1 MRSKVSRLWI
11 PILLLLLAC
20 RVLAPVGFQAPETAL
35 KSLPKAPVWLR
46 LLPSPAPLSENDFS
60 VRLHPDGNLYV
71 GDQVSLEIIIEDER
85 LLEKGRYSVRVE
97 DDLGNRIGRG
107 EFGRFGIGKRRQA
120 TLLWAWNTLQLQ
132 PGPHTLTFSISPNGP
147 VWQKQ
152 VVLHSR
158 SELSPQESN
167 AAWATAENN
176 CCQVHYLTGTAAE
189 RDLKDILKM
198 ADEQT
203 RALEHLMG
211 MTLDEPV
218 SIVLMPRVLGHGGFT
233 GKEISISY
241 LDRNYAGSS
250 PEIVLHHELVHLLDS
265 RAPADLRPIF
275 LVEGLAVYLTGG
287 HFKPEPLL
295 PRAAALLSPTPT
307 CMQAGQSVNPED
319 YPLSGQSSGIECGLD
334 RYIPLEQLADHFYQ
348 HQHEISYLQSGALV
362 EYMVNTWGWDGFWDF
377 YREIHPQANGS
388 QSGAVNQALIDHFD
402 ISLSALEQGF
412 RDTLQSEPRTVEM
425 VEDVRLSVMYYD
437 TVRRYQKMLDPSA
450 YFEFVWLPNQVQMR
464 QDGIVADLLR
474 RPSTPENIALES
486 LLVAADDYLESGDV
500 ARARQTLQAVNA
512 MLDVYARPDS
522 GQVPFPHKTLRPGFS
537 NLQVLGPVLS
547 TTP

>member
-1 MRSKVSRLWI
+1 MRSKNSRLWI

-20 RVLAPVGFQAPETAL
+20 RALAPVGFQAPAATP

-46 LLPSPAPLSENDFS
+46 LPVSSAPLSENDFR
-60 VRLHPDGNLYV
+60 VHLHPDGDLYV
-71 GDQVSLEIIIEDER
+71 GDRVSLEIFLEDES
-85 LLEKGRYSVRVE
+85 LLDTGRYTVQVQ
-97 DDLGNRIGRG
+97 DDRGNRIGRG

-120 TLLWAWNTLQLQ
+120 TLLWAWNTSQLE

-147 VWQKQ
+147 VWHQQ
-152 VVLHSR
+152 VSLLPR
-158 SELSPQESN
+158 SELPLQEAN
-167 AAWATAENN
+167 AAWATAENA

-189 RDLKDILKM
+189 RDLNDILKM

-203 RALEHLMG
+203 QALESLMG
-211 MTLDEPV
+211 VTLDEPV

-250 PEIVLHHELVHLLDS
+250 PAIVLHHELVHLLDS

-307 CMQAGQSVNPED
+307 CLQAGQQVDPGIA
-319 YPLSGQSSGIECGLD
+319 PLSGQSAEAACGLD
-334 RYIPLEQLADHFYQ
+334 RYIPLGQLADHFYQ
-348 HQHEISYLQSGALV
+348 HQHEISYLESGSLV
-362 EYMVNTWGWDGFWDF
+362 EYMVNTWGWEGFWDF
-377 YREIHPQANGS
+377 YRDIHPQANGS
-388 QSGAVNQALIDHFD
+388 QSAAVNQALIDHFD

-412 RDTLQSEPRTVEM
+412 RNALESQPRTVEM
-425 VEDVRLSVMYYD
+425 VADVRLSMMYYD
-437 TVRRYQKMLDPSA
+437 TVRRYQQILDPSA
-450 YFEFVWLPNQVQMR
+450 YFEFAWLPNQIQMR

-474 RPSTPENIALES
+474 RPSTPENIALEN
-486 LLVAADDYLESGDV
+486 LLVAANDYLEAGDAV
-500 ARARQTLQAVNA
+500 HARQSLQAVNA
-512 MLDVYARPDS
+512 MLDVYARPDA
-522 GQVPFPHKTLRPGFS
+522 GQVPFPHKSMQPGS
-537 NLQVLGPVLS
+537 SYTHIRMPDLS
-547 TTP
+547 TIP